1 MIKPFINAAN
11 GILAFARSQWNFKV
25 HLLAT
30 LALIPVGIYFK
41 LSTTDWAIL
50 ALAAAGVWVS
60 EMLNTALEV
69 LLNHLHPDQH
79 PAIGKAKDI
88 AAGAVLVAAGFA
100 IVVGALVFWEK
111 VF

>member
-1 MIKPFINAAN
+1 M
-11 GILAFARSQWNFKV
+11 LAFARSQWNFKV
-25 HLLAT
+25 YLLAT
-30 LALIPVGIYFK
+30 LALIPLGIYFK
-41 LSTTDWAIL
+41 LSNTEWAIL
-50 ALAAAGVWVS
+50 ALAIAGVWVA

-100 IVVGALVFWEK
+100 VVVGVLVFWGK